1 MKGKKYTQV
10 QQVIDTLRHPRMTLK
25 QYLSLLFSAVLYV
38 CGNIIEIEVMLSRQP
53 DFLVVEIVDHDGMAI
68 L

>member
-1 MKGKKYTQV
+1 MNIHLRKIRIYICQRGK
-10 QQVIDTLRHPRMTLK
+10 DC
-25 QYLSLLFSAVLYV
+25 LLF
-38 CGNIIEIEVMLSRQP
+38 EIEVMLSRQP

>member
-1 MKGKKYTQV
+1 MA
-10 QQVIDTLRHPRMTLK
+10 LLK
-25 QYLSLLFSAVLYV
+25 QVPVPVVHTAVLYV

>member
-1 MKGKKYTQV
+1 MACRLYNTERCLQLQLFNRPNFGVHFNPLCQ
-10 QQVIDTLRHPRMTLK
+10 TLC
-25 QYLSLLFSAVLYV
+25 V
-38 CGNIIEIEVMLSRQP
+38 IIEIEVMLSRQP

>member
-1 MKGKKYTQV
+1 MIDARHKEEMRDTQFPKDLERAYELEKRLV
-10 QQVIDTLRHPRMTLK
+10 NT
-25 QYLSLLFSAVLYV
+25 AV

>member
-1 MKGKKYTQV
+1 MSNGLLMLQKKPHT
-10 QQVIDTLRHPRMTLK
+10 
-25 QYLSLLFSAVLYV
+25 AVLYV

-53 DFLVVEIVDHDGMAI
+53 DFLVVEIVDHDVMAI

>member
-1 MKGKKYTQV
+1 M
-10 QQVIDTLRHPRMTLK
+10 
-25 QYLSLLFSAVLYV
+25 AVLYV

>member
-1 MKGKKYTQV
+1 MVLRGPDDYSKGISGCCTAMRQGPV
-10 QQVIDTLRHPRMTLK
+10 PPVH
-25 QYLSLLFSAVLYV
+25 V

>member
-1 MKGKKYTQV
+1 MLSTVGRGQV
-10 QQVIDTLRHPRMTLK
+10 TPCQAPCDQ
-25 QYLSLLFSAVLYV
+25 
-38 CGNIIEIEVMLSRQP
+38 IEVMLSRQP

>member
-1 MKGKKYTQV
+1 MRDTQFPKDLERAYELEKRLV
-10 QQVIDTLRHPRMTLK
+10 NAAKIKPHT
-25 QYLSLLFSAVLYV
+25 AVLYV

>member
-1 MKGKKYTQV
+1 MNQ
-10 QQVIDTLRHPRMTLK
+10 
-25 QYLSLLFSAVLYV
+25 LFGLQHRNRVGSAVHL
-38 CGNIIEIEVMLSRQP
+38 LSRQP